1 MVDLSIVF
9 CMFTRGY
16 TRNDM
21 NHFWGYNNWIEQRNY
36 ATEMSFVRDDPNHH
50 WMILKVRC
58 AGVNKPCA
66 SWITLFQVTSR
77 GKTPLICLITLSQ
90 LQPRFHGSISLC
102 LPFLSQFLH
111 VQSHISY
118 FMVPVWTCCDVVPF
132 LEFFPDTNM
141 LFIWT
146 QWTDCLK

>member
-1 MVDLSIVF
+1 
-9 CMFTRGY
+9 MFTRGY

-36 ATEMSFVRDDPNHH
+36 ATKMSFVKDDPNHH
-50 WMILKVRC
+50 WMILKKVRC

-66 SWITLFQVTSR
+66 SWITFFQVTSR

-111 VQSHISY
+111 VQSHISW
-118 FMVPVWTCCDVVPF
+118 FQSEHVVMLCASSNSFRIPTCYSSGPIAWSRDDWKHS
-132 LEFFPDTNM
+132 ERY
-141 LFIWT
+141 
-146 QWTDCLK
+146 KK